1 MARSQAGGGRRVDWF
16 AAGLG
21 LVLAVVIQLVGGTLL
36 FGSHR
41 GQLVSQGLLTF
52 GALLAG
58 GFLAG
63 VIGPIGGSAWNGVI
77 VAVGFIV
84 AAEIELCVI
93 ALLSRGH
100 ILIEDV
106 PGVGK
111 TMLAKSLAR
120 SLSCGF
126 ERLQFTPDLLPSD
139 VTGVNIYSPS
149 TQQFEFRQ
157 GPIFTQILL
166 A

>member
-1 MARSQAGGGRRVDWF
+1 MQMENGSVEALGSQIVENVSRV
-16 AAGLG
+16 
-21 LVLAVVIQLVGGTLL
+21 LVGKE
-36 FGSHR
+36 
-41 GQLVSQGLLTF
+41 
-52 GALLAG
+52 
-58 GFLAG
+58 
-63 VIGPIGGSAWNGVI
+63 
-77 VAVGFIV
+77 
-84 AAEIELCVI
+84 AEIELCVI

-120 SLSCGF
+120 SLGCSF

-157 GPIFTQILL
+157 
-166 A
+166 